1 MYNPGNF
8 SHQGRPFYVIIDD
21 KHKKLSF
28 NSIRFKDNGSYYKLG
43 NIQQM
48 VYLHEKYKIGKFRKF
63 G

>member
-48 VYLHEKYKIGKFRKF
+48 VYLHEK
-63 G
+63 